1 MKISK
6 LLFIVLFI
14 ASFTSTFSQKAYKID
29 DFMSYQKNHK
39 IVAVVPIIISLD
51 PKNMPRDLIVE
62 DLDKL
67 HESESMLLQDYFYAS
82 YLQGAQKEKLSCQ
95 IQDVRKTN
103 TMLAAN
109 KVNYYNIIK
118 TAKDEIAKF
127 CEADATIV
135 IYFYKSSQ
143 TFNEKVKNTVDLKVS
158 IFDKSGLLLWEFYD
172 IASEN
177 ADKNHLFIEKE
188 LIEKILKKLPYHD
201 EIKVEK
207 TK

>member
-6 LLFIVLFI
+6 LLLVIVLITAFSN
-14 ASFTSTFSQKAYKID
+14 AFSQKAYKID

-39 IVAVVPIIISLD
+39 IVAVIPIALSMD
-51 PKNMPRDLIVE
+51 PKNMPRDLIAD

-67 HESESMLLQDYFYAS
+67 HESESILLQDYFYTS
-82 YLQGAQKEKLSCQ
+82 ILQLQKDKLSCQ

-109 KVNYYNIIK
+109 KVTYFNITK
-118 TAKDEIAKF
+118 PGKDELAKYCEVDAVIA
-127 CEADATIV
+127 

-158 IFDKSGLLLWEFYD
+158 IFDKTGLLLYELYD

-188 LIEKILKKLPYHD
+188 LVDKIIRKLPYHD
-201 EIKVEK
+201 EIKEPK
-207 TK
+207 AK